1 MVKEGKSKE
10 GEEGGRE
17 DRQMDGRGERKEG
30 WERICREWGGG
41 KESGRGRQ
49 TNGGR
54 RGWEKAG
61 QYVVASST

>member
-1 MVKEGKSKE
+1 MG
-10 GEEGGRE
+10 GEKGRRGGR
-17 DRQMDGRGERKEG
+17 GYAGN
-30 WERICREWGGG
+30 GGG
-41 KESGRGRQ
+41 KKESGRGRQ